1 MKNKFLPL
9 IGVVIF
15 LIVWYIISLAHI
27 IKPAFLDP
35 PHRVFKALLRILST
49 EQIWSDIFATLYR
62 TVLGFSLSVLIGTPV
77 GMLIG
82 YSSTARNTFESLVD
96 FLRSIPATALLPL
109 FIICLGI
116 GDAGKIALVV
126 FASTLII
133 TIYTM
138 LGVKNCSKTRQLFA
152 KTVGASQM
160 DIFRKIVFFEA
171 LPSTFAGLRTSISLA
186 LVLVIVAEMI
196 MMGGK
201 AGLGGRIYLARY
213 GSDYTEMYAL
223 IVICGLIG
231 YGLNKGFQALGNK
244 FIHWV
249 GK

>member
-1 MKNKFLPL
+1 MKNKVLPWVG
-9 IGVVIF
+9 IAIF
-15 LIVWYIISLAHI
+15 LIAWYIISLTHI
-27 IKPAFLDP
+27 IKPVFLDP
-35 PHRVFKALLRILST
+35 PHKVFKALLEILLVK
-49 EQIWSDIFATLYR
+49 QIWSDIFATLYR
-62 TVLGFSLSVLIGTPV
+62 TLIGFSLAALVGTLV
-77 GMLIG
+77 GMFIG
-82 YSSTARNTFESLVD
+82 YSSTTRNTLEFLLD

-126 FASTLII
+126 FAAALII
-133 TIYTM
+133 TVYTM
-138 LGVKNCSKTRQLFA
+138 LGVKNSSKVRQRFA
-152 KTVGASQM
+152 KTIGASRM
-160 DIFRKIVFFEA
+160 DIFWKIVFFEA

-213 GSDYTEMYAL
+213 STDYTEMYAL
-223 IVICGLIG
+223 IVVCGLIG
-231 YGLNKGFQALGNK
+231 YGLNRGFQALGDK
-244 FIHWV
+244 SLHWA